1 MQVGI
6 RSAALRDLEDIYR
19 IEHECFASEA
29 FSREQLEHILR
40 SPGFA
45 TFVAVLD
52 GEPIGYVTGS
62 IRHSREESAGHVYT
76 IDVKRTY
83 RREGVGS
90 RLLEA
95 LVHFFAE
102 NGVDTC
108 YLEVRDDNVAAK
120 QLYLK
125 DGFEPLETLKDYYG
139 FGVDAIRLSKA
150 LRRTR

>member
-1 MQVGI
+1 MRVGT
-6 RSAALRDLEDIYR
+6 RRATLKDLEDIYQ
-19 IEHECFASEA
+19 IEHECFTSEA

-40 SPGFA
+40 SPSFA
-45 TFVAVLD
+45 TFIAVQD
-52 GEPIGYVTGS
+52 GEPIGYITGL
-62 IRHSREESAGHVYT
+62 IRCSKEESPGHIYT

-95 LVHFFAE
+95 LVHFLAE

-120 QLYLK
+120 QLYLRC
-125 DGFEPLETLKDYYG
+125 GFEPLETLKDYYG
-139 FGVDAIRLSKA
+139 FGVDAIRLRKA
-150 LRRTR
+150 LRKTR